1 MSSAPILHL
10 FRLHAS
16 FGQPLPAEIAVRT
29 SCIIKRLSLTFDSL
43 RWRYLKKKQPHFLK
57 LYLFLMA
64 KDNVFLMTVLNY
76 TTLAYVN
83 ALFTRGRALCE
94 YFVMYVKK

>member
-1 MSSAPILHL
+1 
-10 FRLHAS
+10 
-16 FGQPLPAEIAVRT
+16 
-29 SCIIKRLSLTFDSL
+29 
-43 RWRYLKKKQPHFLK
+43 
-57 LYLFLMA
+57 MA